1 MVAPGNGLPSG
12 AASRLGDG
20 LIYHSH
26 LLNHVLDLN
35 IVLVMMMHAMSRL
48 GLPHIYQLVKR
59 VRLLAL
65 LVFHVT
71 TSSPLLLPGVDLVCL
86 IILTAMRVLLLPM
99 LELLL
104 NLLKILRRSSKL
116 LYQ

>member
-1 MVAPGNGLPSG
+1 MVAPRNGLPSG
-12 AASRLGDG
+12 AASRLRDG

-35 IVLVMMMHAMSRL
+35 IVLVMMMHTVRRL
-48 GLPHIYQLVKR
+48 SLPYVDQFVKR
-59 VRLLAL
+59 VRFLAL

-71 TSSPLLLPGVDLVCL
+71 SPLLLPGVDLVCL
-86 IILTAMRVLLLPM
+86 IILATNSSAAMRVLLPV

-104 NLLKILRRSSKL
+104 YFL
-116 LYQ
+116 

>member
-1 MVAPGNGLPSG
+1 MVAPGNGLPSC

-48 GLPHIYQLVKR
+48 GLPHIYQLMKR

-71 TSSPLLLPGVDLVCL
+71 TSPLLLPGVDLVCL
-86 IILTAMRVLLLPM
+86 IILTTTNSSAAMRVLLLPM

-104 NLLKILRRSSKL
+104 DLLKILR
-116 LYQ
+116 